1 MSIKTGPAHDE
12 RIGVRRP
19 VLVAP
24 DLLLRRVARRCPEI
38 DSRNSALV
46 ADLLATMRSN
56 VGCVGLAAPQIGA
69 LARVVVVD
77 VTADPRAS
85 DAHGI
90 ILLVNPEIVFAA
102 GAQGGLEECLSL
114 PGLTASIRRA
124 ANVVVAGL
132 SIRGEDVLIEARGY
146 EARVLQHELDHLDG
160 VLIHDRV
167 ENLADLSP
175 HTQPFRRPSSDE
187 DPADVAWLPVDLNA
201 TGSTAKGRRR
211 A

>member
-24 DLLLRRVARRCPEI
+24 DLLLRRVARRCPEV

-77 VTADPRAS
+77 VTADPRA

-102 GAQGGLEECLSL
+102 GAQAGREGCLSL

-132 SIRGEDVLIEARGY
+132 SIRGEDVLIEARGF

-167 ENLADLSP
+167 ESLADLSP
-175 HTQPFRRPSSDE
+175 RTQPFRQLPIDE
-187 DPADVAWLPVDLNA
+187 DPADVPWLPVDLNA

>member
-1 MSIKTGPAHDE
+1 
-12 RIGVRRP
+12 
-19 VLVAP
+19 
-24 DLLLRRVARRCPEI
+24 
-38 DSRNSALV
+38 V

-102 GAQGGLEECLSL
+102 GAQGGLEGCLSL

-167 ENLADLSP
+167 ESLADLSP

>member
-24 DLLLRRVARRCPEI
+24 DLLLRRGARRCPEV
-38 DSRNSALV
+38 DSRVAALV

-56 VGCVGLAAPQIGA
+56 AGCVGLAAPQIGA

-85 DAHGI
+85 DAHGT

-102 GAQGGLEECLSL
+102 GAQRGREGCLSL
-114 PGLTASIRRA
+114 PGLVASIRRA

-132 SIRGEDVLIEARGY
+132 SIRGEDVLIEARGF
-146 EARVLQHELDHLDG
+146 EARVLQHALDHLDG

-167 ENLADLSP
+167 QSLADLSP
-175 HTQPFRRPSSDE
+175 RTQPFRRLPSDE
-187 DPADVAWLPVDLNA
+187 DPADVPWLPVDLNA

>member
-19 VLVAP
+19 VLVTP
-24 DLLLRRVARRCPEI
+24 DLLLRRVARRCPEV

-77 VTADPRAS
+77 VTTDPRAS
-85 DAHGI
+85 DAHGT

-102 GAQGGLEECLSL
+102 GAQGGREGCLSL
-114 PGLTASIRRA
+114 PGLTASIQRA

-132 SIRGEDVLIEARGY
+132 SVRGEDVLIEARGF

-167 ENLADLSP
+167 ESLADLSP
-175 HTQPFRRPSSDE
+175 RTQPFRQLPGDE
-187 DPADVAWLPVDLNA
+187 DPADVPRLPVDLNA
-201 TGSTAKGRRR
+201 PGSTAKGRRR